1 MADDTGD
8 RTEDPTEFRREE
20 ARRKGQVARSAD
32 LNAAGGM
39 LAAAVVMLLFGISGT
54 KSLAEILHHGLTT
67 PRITLDLQDVVGLL
81 SKLLD
86 SIVPIVLP
94 VMALMAFVAIGLNF
108 MQFGFLL
115 SWEAV
120 QFNLAR
126 INPLSGI
133 KRLLSIQSV
142 VRLGV
147 SLGKLAIVVAI
158 SVLLITSAMPEVMEY
173 LELEWETTKLL
184 DPTEPFRERGIA
196 PPLLSHL
203 WNSVIELAF
212 FMAGALIVL
221 GIADFLFQRWKHT
234 RDLRMTKQEIRD
246 ELKNFEGDPHIR
258 MRRREIH
265 RKLAQ
270 ARELGQVP
278 KADVVITNPTHIA
291 VAIKFD
297 PETMNAPMVL
307 AKGQGE
313 VARRIREIAASH
325 RIPIIER
332 KPLARALYQQVKVGQ
347 EIPLEMYEVFVEIMA
362 YVYQVSGKMPSLRT
376 S

>member
-1 MADDTGD
+1 MAEDFGD

-39 LAAAVVMLLFGISGT
+39 LAAALVMLFFGMSAT
-54 KSLAEILHHGLTT
+54 KALAEILHQGLTT
-67 PRITLDLQDVVGLL
+67 PGVTLESDDVVKLL
-81 SKLLD
+81 SQLLGA
-86 SIVPIVLP
+86 IAPVVLP
-94 VMALMAFVAIGLNF
+94 IMALMVFAGIGLNF
-108 MQFGFLL
+108 LQFGFLL
-115 SWEAV
+115 TWEAV
-120 QFNLAR
+120 QFNFAR
-126 INPLSGI
+126 INPLSGFR
-133 KRLLSIQSV
+133 RLFSIQSV
-142 VRLGV
+142 MRLGI
-147 SLGKLAIVVAI
+147 SLGKLAVVLGIAVLFI
-158 SVLLITSAMPEVMEY
+158 SSAMPQVMEY
-173 LELEWETTKLL
+173 VEIEWQTTESL
-184 DPTEPFRERGIA
+184 DANEPFREQGIV
-196 PPLLSHL
+196 PPLMGHL
-203 WNSVIELAF
+203 WSAAIRQAF

-221 GIADFLFQRWKHT
+221 GVADFFYQRWKHT
-234 RDLRMTKQEIRD
+234 RDLRMTKQEVRD
-246 ELKNFEGDPHIR
+246 ELKNFEGDPHTR

-265 RKLAQ
+265 RRLAQ

-297 PETMNAPMVL
+297 PKTMNAPTVV

-313 VARRIREIAASH
+313 IARRIREVAASH
-325 RIPIIER
+325 RIPILER

-362 YVYQVSGKMPSLRT
+362 YVYQVSGKMPTLRN

>member
-1 MADDTGD
+1 MAEDIGD
-8 RTEDPTEFRREE
+8 RTEDPTEFRRDE

-39 LAAAVVMLLFGISGT
+39 LAAAVVMLMFGLSGT
-54 KSLAEILHHGLTT
+54 KALAEILEHGLTSFHV
-67 PRITLDLQDVVGLL
+67 TLESDDVVQMLSRLL
-81 SKLLD
+81 E

-94 VMALMAFVAIGLNF
+94 VMALMVLMAVGLNL

-115 SWEAV
+115 TWEAV
-120 QFNLAR
+120 QFNFAR
-126 INPLSGI
+126 INPFTGI
-133 KRLLSIQSV
+133 RRLFSIQSLM
-142 VRLGV
+142 RLGV
-147 SLGKLAIVVAI
+147 SLGKLGIVVAI
-158 SVLLITSAMPEVMEY
+158 SVLFISAAMPEVMNY
-173 LELEWETTKLL
+173 VELEWHTTEALS
-184 DPTEPFRERGIA
+184 PQEPFREQGVLA
-196 PPLLSHL
+196 PLMSHL
-203 WNSVIELAF
+203 WTSVIRLAF

-221 GIADFLFQRWKHT
+221 GIMDYMFQRWKHT
-234 RDLRMTKQEIRD
+234 KDLRMTKQEIRD
-246 ELKNFEGDPHIR
+246 ELKNFEGDPHTR

-278 KADVVITNPTHIA
+278 NADVIITNPTHIA

-297 PETMNAPMVL
+297 PKTMSAPMVL

-313 VARRIREIAASH
+313 IARRIREIAASH

-362 YVYQVSGKMPSLRT
+362 YVYQVSGKMTALRN